1 MGLNIGLYL
10 RRSEGPIRK
19 SEVLVRKSD
28 VLVRISDQDGTKVED
43 SPIALVS
50 LKSCYLLASSLATR
64 NCGSLSRLHLLRSH
78 VVTASA
84 PYFVR
89 RALL

>member
-28 VLVRISDQDGTKVED
+28 VLVRTSDQDGTKVED
-43 SPIALVS
+43 SPIALV
-50 LKSCYLLASSLATR
+50 TE
-64 NCGSLSRLHLLRSH
+64 
-78 VVTASA
+78 
-84 PYFVR
+84 R
-89 RALL
+89 RAEPLYIEPPYAESSYTEPPYAEPPYAESSMQSL

>member
-28 VLVRISDQDGTKVED
+28 VLVRTSDQDGTKVED
-43 SPIALVS
+43 SPIALVN
-50 LKSCYLLASSLATR
+50 YGVQ
-64 NCGSLSRLHLLRSH
+64 GSHSPRHI
-78 VVTASA
+78 
-84 PYFVR
+84 
-89 RALL
+89 